1 MPLGQ
6 REGVA
11 TCSRFCGVETHFN
24 NSMKH
29 ILDTNIHIGGGFDYV
44 VVPLI
49 SPTYRPSLVQ
59 QFGSFSLEASRPFA
73 KSDFDPV
80 PYQWNIHVAGKIS
93 EWIDLDSPDEMLRKD
108 SETAFKQ
115 ELAWASYLSLRACIL
130 PTPKGDT
137 WTNYARCAN
146 QFLQEHP
153 KDMQLWLR
161 IPLGKPDDD
170 SKTLQTPDGY
180 WKMWNSFRL
189 LSDHNSKL
197 FVALDNLSTMP
208 SDNSLNHW
216 YGEPVA
222 AFIIHTDSFFTRD
235 GDNPKHLSEGIQKL
249 ITYFLNHY
257 SQIIIS
263 ENQLSCSK
271 DEEYHLD
278 TDSAADSR
286 IHRLLPYIDHVRSIY
301 QQMDPL
307 SEQERSQVAFRDV
320 LLPNFQPFKEISQS
334 MVYNEQEKDEKKYIE
349 YKRAICQAL
358 LDRVPD
364 EKASVITTVLVV
376 VGAGRG
382 ALVRTS
388 LQAANE
394 TGRKLKVYAVDKNLN
409 ALVCLYKQR
418 ESMGWNDI
426 VTIIHTD
433 VRHWNA
439 PETAD
444 ILVSELLGSF
454 GDNELAPEILDGAQ
468 RFLKEDGISIPS
480 SYTSFLQPVKS
491 SKLYSAVKAKEQIFA
506 FETAFITKMHNVARL
521 APSQPLFTFTH
532 PKHSVKES
540 NRRYRKLQF
549 VIPDDPESTMV
560 HGFAGYFDAT
570 LYKDVHLG
578 TEPSKAT
585 PDLLSWA
592 EMYFPLREPICVHR
606 GSTLEVH
613 FWRCCDSTKVWYEWG
628 VTSPKSSPISNCN
641 ACADCVWLN

>member
-6 REGVA
+6 REGDA

-29 ILDTNIHIGGGFDYV
+29 ILDTNLYIGGGFDFV

-49 SPTYRPSLVQ
+49 SPTYRPSPVP
-59 QFGSFSLEASRPFA
+59 QFGTFSLEASLPFA
-73 KSDFDPV
+73 KSDMDPL
-80 PYQWNIHVAGKIS
+80 PSLWNTHVVGRIS
-93 EWIDLDSPDEMLRKD
+93 EWIDLDSPDEKLRKD

-115 ELAWASYLSLRACIL
+115 ELAWASYLSL
-130 PTPKGDT
+130 K
-137 WTNYARCAN
+137 
-146 QFLQEHP
+146 
-153 KDMQLWLR
+153 LWLR
-161 IPLGKPDDD
+161 IPLGKPDGD
-170 SKTLQTPDGY
+170 SKTLQTPNDY
-180 WKMWNSFRL
+180 WKIWNSFRL

-197 FVALDNLSTMP
+197 LVTLDNLSTMP

-257 SQIIIS
+257 TQIIIS
-263 ENQLSCSK
+263 ENHLNGSK

-278 TDSAADSR
+278 TNSAADSR

-301 QQMDPL
+301 QQMGPL
-307 SEQERSQVAFRDV
+307 SEQERSQIAFRDV
-320 LLPNFQPFKEISQS
+320 LQPILQPFKEIAQS
-334 MVYNEQEKDEKKYIE
+334 MVYSKQEKDEKKYME

-364 EKASVITTVLVV
+364 EEASVITTVLVV

-388 LQAANE
+388 LQAAKE
-394 TGRKLKVYAVDKNLN
+394 TGRKLKVYAVDQNLN
-409 ALVCLYKQR
+409 ALAYLYKQR
-418 ESMGWNDI
+418 ELMGWNDI
-426 VTIIHTD
+426 VTIIQTD

-480 SYTSFLQPVKS
+480 
-491 SKLYSAVKAKEQIFA
+491 
-506 FETAFITKMHNVARL
+506 
-521 APSQPLFTFTH
+521 
-532 PKHSVKES
+532 
-540 NRRYRKLQF
+540 
-549 VIPDDPESTMV
+549 
-560 HGFAGYFDAT
+560 
-570 LYKDVHLG
+570 
-578 TEPSKAT
+578 
-585 PDLLSWA
+585 
-592 EMYFPLREPICVHR
+592 
-606 GSTLEVH
+606 
-613 FWRCCDSTKVWYEWG
+613 
-628 VTSPKSSPISNCN
+628 
-641 ACADCVWLN
+641 